1 VAQTRC
7 SVTAVSRGTQCPDF
21 VADCCCDKRPILIE
35 ARLASVEWNL
45 PRWNHL
51 ELLRARIKNLAQELC
66 TARVELAK
74 PLKRVDRTWW
84 TERETELQTLLA
96 SAEDE
101 FWILNEPNPARREAS
116 RQKALLQERSRAE
129 AWARQERAKAHFLA
143 RGRQTPELRVGPE
156 GLPAVSP
163 SPPSPTWEDQCE
175 EPGPQTTAETDR
187 RVVKRGRQELCVEV
201 GVRRGAQVP
210 PPKADEPTPPPLKPA
225 VAASSRRQRRHLR
238 DKTGKCAPAP
248 CRLLAPVLRCRCCAP
263 PHNLTR
269 ECGDR
274 R

>member
-1 VAQTRC
+1 MLAGGYSARSPSEPSVAQTRC

-21 VADCCCDKRPILIE
+21 VADCCCDKRPILRE

-51 ELLRARIKNLAQELC
+51 ELLRARIKNLAQELR

-84 TERETELQTLLA
+84 TERENELQTLLA

-143 RGRQTPELRVGPE
+143 TRGLQTPESRVEPE

-175 EPGPQTTAETDR
+175 EPVWKPTTEVADR
-187 RVVKRGRQELCVEV
+187 RVVKRGRQDLCVEV
-201 GVRRGAQVP
+201 GVRGGEQVSP
-210 PPKADEPTPPPLKPA
+210 RADGLAPPPLKPA
-225 VAASSRRQRRHLR
+225 VAAS
-238 DKTGKCAPAP
+238 
-248 CRLLAPVLRCRCCAP
+248 
-263 PHNLTR
+263 
-269 ECGDR
+269 
-274 R
+274 